1 MANEYEQSI
10 TIERDPAD
18 VFSWVSKVGNLPHYL
33 PPIKEAATEGPAE
46 AGTPGEKVRMT
57 GEIPDRGEFEGE
69 GYLNVLEEQRRM
81 EWGAEV
87 GREYSGWLTVSD
99 AGQAGSGQA
108 GSGRS
113 EVVVHLSFGEA
124 SQEPQIQEESSEERD
139 PLEESLGATLESI
152 KRQLEEGSGK
162 EQPPPQIS

>member
-10 TIERDPAD
+10 SIDRAPAD

-33 PPIKEAATEGPAE
+33 PPIKEASTEGPAE
-46 AGTPGEKVRMT
+46 ANAPGEKVRMT

-99 AGQAGSGQA
+99 AGEAGSGQA

-152 KRQLEEGSGK
+152 RRQLEEGSGK
-162 EQPPPQIS
+162 EEQPPQTT